1 MTIQAQVSAF
11 GALLLFQSEREVNR
25 DRKGRPKVGILNSRS
40 YPIIR
45 AGKTVAIVISAALP
59 RVMRSVSGAVA
70 TGS

>member
-1 MTIQAQVSAF
+1 MNVQIQHATF

-45 AGKTVAIVISAALP
+45 AGKTVAIVISTTLP